1 MFKKLFKKNIF
12 SWTKTAKFVKVTKQE
27 LKKKLFDIEK
37 VEIFNVS
44 VEFENMNPE
53 FMKTLF
59 LMIEFSI
66 FIFKQS
72 EICIKYCSKMVI

>member
-1 MFKKLFKKNIF
+1 MDKNREICQ
-12 SWTKTAKFVKVTKQE
+12 SNKTGA
-27 LKKKLFDIEK
+27 KKKLFDIEK